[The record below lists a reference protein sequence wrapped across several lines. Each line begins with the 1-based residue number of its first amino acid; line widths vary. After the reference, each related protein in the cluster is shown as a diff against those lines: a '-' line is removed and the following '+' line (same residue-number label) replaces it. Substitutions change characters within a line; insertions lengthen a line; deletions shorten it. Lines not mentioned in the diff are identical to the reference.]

1 MKKIINI
8 LILICCLFLITSC
21 DNNDIGVKIIDIKLT
36 EEEYAFA
43 VEKGNIE
50 LKNSFNTFLSTIKSD
65 GTLDEIVAKYFD
77 DEGEKIGVAINNNA
91 ENTDDNFVVVTNC
104 PFAPFEYIGDDGL
117 AYGIDIEIAYQYA
130 KANNLNLVVKN
141 IDFDAL
147 LSNVNSGYS
156 DIAMAGMTI
165 TEDRLLVSDFTIP
178 YYSASQKL
186 VVASDNTDFDYCKTV
201 SDVEEVLK
209 SLDGEKIGYQNGTT
223 GNWYVLGD
231 EELEFEGFN
240 NISAVGYKTAQLG
253 IQDIMNG
260 TIYGVIVDEAPA
272 EVMVKQLKGNLNA
285 KLVVFVEAVKQEKF
299 REMILNGFLNTLL
312 IAVVGLLI
320 GIVIGMIIAVI
331 KIAPHDKWYMKV
343 LSSLCTGYTAIF
355 RGTPIVVQLLL
366 AYYVILPLLG
376 IKGIVAL
383 NVAIIVFGLNSGAY
397 VSEIMR
403 SGLTS
408 VDKGQMEAGRAVG
421 LSYTT
426 TLIKVVIPQA
436 IKNIL
441 PTLGNEFI
449 SLIKETSVVS
459 FITVVDLYTAFQ
471 QIGSNKYD
479 FVIPYI
485 MMALIYIVLVVV
497 ITLFVKLLER
507 RLAVSDKRN

>member
-1 MKKIINI
+1 MKKFIAC
-8 LILICCLFLITSC
+8 LFLVCSLFLITSC
-21 DNNDIGVKIIDIKLT
+21 KKDEVKVKIIDIQLT

-43 VEKGNIE
+43 VEKGNEE
-50 LKNSFNTFLSTIKSD
+50 LKNSFNTFLSTIKAD
-65 GTLDEIVAKYFD
+65 GTFDEIISKYFE
-77 DEGEKIGVAINNNA
+77 DEGEKIGVPINNNV
-91 ENTDDNFVVVTNC
+91 ENTIDNFVVVTNC

-117 AYGIDIEIAYQYA
+117 AYGIDIEIAYLYA
-130 KANNLNLVVKN
+130 KENNLNLVIKN

-147 LSNVNSGYS
+147 ISNVNSGYS

-165 TEDRLLVSDFTIP
+165 TEERLLVCDFTMP
-178 YYSASQKL
+178 YYAASQKL
-186 VVASDNTDFDYCKTV
+186 VVASDNTDFDHCKTKE
-201 SDVEEVLK
+201 DVEAVLK
-209 SLDGEKIGYQNGTT
+209 SLSGKKIGYQNGTT
-223 GNWYVLGD
+223 GNWYVVGD
-231 EELEFEGFN
+231 EDWGFAGYAN
-240 NISAVGYKTAQLG
+240 LNKVGYKTAQLG

-260 TIYGVIVDEAPA
+260 TIYAVVVDEAPA
-272 EVMVKQLKGNLNA
+272 NIMVNQLKGNLNA
-285 KLVVFVEAVKQEKF
+285 KFEVFMNAVKQEKF
-299 REMILNGFLNTLL
+299 REMIFNGFFNTLL
-312 IAVVGLLI
+312 IAVIGLLI
-320 GIVIGMIIAVI
+320 GIVIGMVIAII

-355 RGTPIVVQLLL
+355 RGTPMVVQLLL

-376 IKGIVAL
+376 VKGIVAL

-403 SGLTS
+403 SGLSS

-426 TLIKVVIPQA
+426 TLIKIVIPQA

-471 QIGSNKYD
+471 QIGSN
-479 FVIPYI
+479 IH
-485 MMALIYIVLVVV
+485 
-497 ITLFVKLLER
+497 
-507 RLAVSDKRN
+507 